1 MKKMQ
6 VNSPE
11 YRALVSSL
19 LGKEVKFEDVPQI
32 EVRKSPP
39 APKKAVA
46 SPPPIKKSAP
56 LSKKSVLD
64 VHDKYV
70 IISTGYTAR
79 LVKKFGELTLIEKGK
94 GKNNDVH
101 IIGDPLE
108 EEQELR
114 KLVFIYDKLWGK
126 GLYSAAPLAETVE
139 LLALLKNAK
148 VDLNGSVVFR
158 VDDFHEG
165 DDLVFT
171 LKDLDYCVMWTI
183 TDDSVDEASDND
195 DQPPRPYMKDNTFKL
210 GNKSFR
216 FIDIDCESG

>member
-32 EVRKSPP
+32 EIRKSPP
-39 APKKAVA
+39 VTNKSVTKKSKPSPKK
-46 SPPPIKKSAP
+46 
-56 LSKKSVLD
+56 
-64 VHDKYV
+64 KYV

-79 LVKKFGELTLIEKGK
+79 LLDKFGVKVKPIEKGK

-101 IIGDPLE
+101 MIADPQE
-108 EEQELR
+108 EKYVFE

-126 GLYSAAPLAETVE
+126 GLYSAAPLEETVE
-139 LLALLKNAK
+139 LLALLKSAK
-148 VDLNGSVVFR
+148 IDLNGTVVFR
-158 VDDFHEG
+158 VDDVSEG
-165 DDLVFT
+165 DYLVSV

-183 TDDSVDEASDND
+183 TDDSREEGDSDSD
-195 DQPPRPYMKDNTFKL
+195 YEPPEPYMKDKTFSL
-210 GNKSFR
+210 GNNTFR